1 MAIRAN
7 TLGKAAIVDQQ
18 LNKAYDYVEMVA
30 INLPLIAEL
39 SKKLSLYTNADK
51 VANHLEDM
59 NIHITKE
66 EKEAL
71 KSLVSGGYAAMD
83 NLKAVAD
90 AIAVITESL
99 ELHSSDTTL
108 HLSDAQN
115 TLLERVGE
123 VSEYLPNKPL
133 HEVAYTGNY
142 EDLENKPK
150 ELECDTALDSTSS
163 APLANRVITNE
174 LDTLKALV
182 QTKVSDTSLHRVAF
196 TGDFKDLTNQPTATD
211 VVEKGN
217 MFPVTSNAVYNVVA
231 NAIPEASGSISNT
244 EIDMLFT
251 DYSDVTDPDTTQPEE
266 DNSANNT

>member
-1 MAIRAN
+1 
-7 TLGKAAIVDQQ
+7 
-18 LNKAYDYVEMVA
+18 
-30 INLPLIAEL
+30 
-39 SKKLSLYTNADK
+39 
-51 VANHLEDM
+51 M

-71 KSLVSGGYAAMD
+71 KSLVVSGGYAAAD

-90 AIAVITESL
+90 AIGVITESL
-99 ELHSSDTTL
+99 ELHSSDNTTL

-115 TLLERVGE
+115 TLLERVSK
-123 VSEYLPNKPL
+123 VSEYLPDRPL

-150 ELECDTALDSTSS
+150 ELECDTKLDSTSS
-163 APLANRVITNE
+163 APLANKVITNE

-196 TGDFKDLTNQPTATD
+196 TGDFKDLINQPTATNT
-211 VVEKGN
+211 VEKGN
-217 MFPVTSNAVYNVVA
+217 MFPVTSNAVYDIVA
-231 NAIPEASGSISNT
+231 SAIPEALGSISNT
-244 EIDMLFT
+244 EIDILFT
-251 DYSDVTDPDTTQPEE
+251 DYSDVTDPDVTQPEK

>member
-59 NIHITKE
+59 NIHVTKE

-71 KSLVSGGYAAMD
+71 KSLVSGGYAAAD

-90 AIAVITESL
+90 AIGVITESL

-108 HLSDAQN
+108 HLSDAKN
-115 TLLERVGE
+115 KLLERVSK
-123 VSEYLPNKPL
+123 VSEYLPDKPL

-142 EDLENKPK
+142 EDLKNKPK
-150 ELECDTALDSTSS
+150 GLECDTKLDSTSS
-163 APLANRVITNE
+163 APLANKVITNE

-196 TGDFKDLTNQPTATD
+196 TGDFKDLINQPTATNT
-211 VVEKGN
+211 VEEGN

-231 NAIPEASGSISNT
+231 SAIPEASGSISNT
-244 EIDMLFT
+244 EIDMLFAN
-251 DYSDVTDPDTTQPEE
+251 YSNVTDPDVTQPEE

>member
-59 NIHITKE
+59 NIHVTKE

-71 KSLVSGGYAAMD
+71 KSLVSGGYAAD

-90 AIAVITESL
+90 AIGVITESL

-108 HLSDAQN
+108 HLSNAQN
-115 TLLERVGE
+115 TLLEHVSK

-150 ELECDTALDSTSS
+150 ELECDTKLDSTSS
-163 APLANRVITNE
+163 APLANKVITNE

-196 TGDFKDLTNQPTATD
+196 TGDFKDLINQPTATD
-211 VVEKGN
+211 AVEKGN

-231 NAIPEASGSISNT
+231 SAIPDASGSISNT
-244 EIDMLFT
+244 EIDILFT
-251 DYSDVTDPDTTQPEE
+251 DYSDVTDPDVTQPEE
-266 DNSANNT
+266 DNFANNT

>member
-1 MAIRAN
+1 
-7 TLGKAAIVDQQ
+7 
-18 LNKAYDYVEMVA
+18 
-30 INLPLIAEL
+30 
-39 SKKLSLYTNADK
+39 
-51 VANHLEDM
+51 M

-71 KSLVSGGYAAMD
+71 KSLVSGGYAAD

-90 AIAVITESL
+90 AISVITESL
-99 ELHSSDTTL
+99 ELHSSVIITL
-108 HLSDAQN
+108 HLSNAQN
-115 TLLERVGE
+115 TLLEHVGE

-150 ELECDTALDSTSS
+150 ELECDTKLDSTSS
-163 APLANRVITNE
+163 APLANKVITNE

-196 TGDFKDLTNQPTATD
+196 TGDFKDLINQPTATNT
-211 VVEKGN
+211 VEKGN
-217 MFPVTSNAVYNVVA
+217 MFPVTSNAVYDIVA
-231 NAIPEASGSISNT
+231 SAIPEALGSISNT

-251 DYSDVTDPDTTQPEE
+251 DYSDVTDPDVTQPEE
-266 DNSANNT
+266 DNFANNT